1 MTKIRSSY
9 FLSKESLEYIE
20 EYKKKNNLSS
30 KAIALEQIISEHEK
44 NSKIKIKDTAKL
56 MGNEIGKVLEDDIKK
71 FKNSARETDKN
82 VQVLIEM
89 LNGFLLKNENNI
101 IATTTGLA
109 SMKKESVPYQ
119 IAKEEVAKRIHRN
132 KVKKS

>member
-9 FLSKESLEYIE
+9 FLSKESLEYIA
-20 EYKKKNNLSS
+20 EYKEKNNLSS
-30 KAIALEQIISEHEK
+30 KAIALEQIIYEHEK

-82 VQVLIEM
+82 VQIIIEM
-89 LNGFLLKNENNI
+89 LNGFLLKNENNV

-109 SMKKESVPYQ
+109 SMKKECVPYQ
-119 IAKEEVAKRIHRN
+119 IAKEEVSKRIHRN
-132 KVKKS
+132 KIKKS

>member
-20 EYKKKNNLSS
+20 EYKEKNNLSS

-56 MGNEIGKVLEDDIKK
+56 MGSEIGKVLEDDIKK

-82 VQVLIEM
+82 VQILIEM

>member
-9 FLSKESLEYIE
+9 FLSKESLEYIA
-20 EYKKKNNLSS
+20 EYKEKNNLSS

-56 MGNEIGKVLEDDIKK
+56 MGSEIGKVLEDDIKK

-82 VQVLIEM
+82 VQILIEM

>member
-1 MTKIRSSY
+1 MSKI
-9 FLSKESLEYIE
+9 SKHFTISEDSLNYL
-20 EYKKKNNLSS
+20 KKVKQDKKLSS
-30 KAIALEQIISEHEK
+30 ISLAMEMIIEEHEK

-56 MGNEIGKVLEDDIKK
+56 MGSEIGKVLEDDIKK

-82 VQVLIEM
+82 VQILIEM

-109 SMKKESVPYQ
+109 SMKKECVPYQ
-119 IAKEEVAKRIHRN
+119 IAKEEVSKRIHRN
-132 KVKKS
+132 KIKKS

>member
-20 EYKKKNNLSS
+20 EYKEKNNLSS

-56 MGNEIGKVLEDDIKK
+56 MGSEIGKVLEDDIKK

>member
-1 MTKIRSSY
+1 MSKI
-9 FLSKESLEYIE
+9 SKHFTISEDSLNYL
-20 EYKKKNNLSS
+20 KKVKQDKKLSS
-30 KAIALEQIISEHEK
+30 ISLAMEMIIEEHEK

-71 FKNSARETDKN
+71 FKNSVRETDKN